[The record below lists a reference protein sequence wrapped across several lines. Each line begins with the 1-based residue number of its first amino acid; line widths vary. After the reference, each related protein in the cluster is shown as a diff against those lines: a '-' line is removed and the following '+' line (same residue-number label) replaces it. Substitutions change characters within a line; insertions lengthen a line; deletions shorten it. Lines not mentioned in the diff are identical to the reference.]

1 MNPLVEYMQD
11 FSRKCRSYE
20 ITEAAR
26 IHQYARGPVVTVYMY
41 NRTLRMT
48 VNAMG
53 VQRVYSKT

>member
-41 NRTLRMT
+41 NRTL
-48 VNAMG
+48 A
-53 VQRVYSKT
+53 

>member
-26 IHQYARGPVVTVYMY
+26 VREGTSVTTKRGFPK
-41 NRTLRMT
+41 
-48 VNAMG
+48 
-53 VQRVYSKT
+53 QIFSIPF